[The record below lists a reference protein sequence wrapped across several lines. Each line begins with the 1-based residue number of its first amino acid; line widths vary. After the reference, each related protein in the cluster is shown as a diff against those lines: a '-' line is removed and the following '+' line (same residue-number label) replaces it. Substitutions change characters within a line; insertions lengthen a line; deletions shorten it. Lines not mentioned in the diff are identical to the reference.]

1 MIPVASPMS
10 VARRVL
16 MRRTLMGARRRPF
29 TGLTASRVTTASARA
44 RNGVENGN
52 AALPYAMSGGGHRT
66 WTTSSSTGR
75 TGAIA
80 ADAADADADTEA
92 LIRSYAE
99 KRQTSVSMH
108 VLMQT
113 GYGSLLPPHLA
124 QSDGAREHADATGD
138 ARVKQAATVL
148 QARSQKHTITAH
160 TLGKYDE
167 MYLDYCRKC
176 RMRGFFRPCRGGHL
190 PDASGGPR
198 LFFWPNAAGVLKGHT
213 KPRRFYNRF

>member
-1 MIPVASPMS
+1 MVY

-52 AALPYAMSGGGHRT
+52 AALPYAMSGGDHRT
-66 WTTSSSTGR
+66 WTTSSTAAA
-75 TGAIA
+75 T
-80 ADAADADADTEA
+80 ADAADADTEA
-92 LIRSYAE
+92 LIRRYAE

-148 QARSQKHTITAH
+148 QARSQKHTQLQH
-160 TLGKYDE
+160 TLSGN
-167 MYLDYCRKC
+167 M
-176 RMRGFFRPCRGGHL
+176 MRC
-190 PDASGGPR
+190 
-198 LFFWPNAAGVLKGHT
+198 T
-213 KPRRFYNRF
+213 

>member
-1 MIPVASPMS
+1 
-10 VARRVL
+10 
-16 MRRTLMGARRRPF
+16 MGARRRPF

-75 TGAIA
+75 TGAMGRL
-80 ADAADADADTEA
+80 DADADTEA

-148 QARSQKHTITAH
+148 QARSQKHTQLQH
-160 TLGKYDE
+160 TLSGN
-167 MYLDYCRKC
+167 M
-176 RMRGFFRPCRGGHL
+176 MRC
-190 PDASGGPR
+190 
-198 LFFWPNAAGVLKGHT
+198 T
-213 KPRRFYNRF
+213 